1 MNEYVA
7 LWHIGNVS
15 RGEIIRL
22 TDEQARKLLEKGA
35 IRPIGRRAPGPEA
48 KEPEK
53 EPEIQEETEAETE
66 TETETETEDE
76 TEAEDEDEDEAEVP
90 EIDALG
96 AIGDAEPEAEP
107 EAEKPAK
114 KTRKSGK
121 KEG

>member
-35 IRPIGRRAPGPEA
+35 IRPIGRRASGPEA

-53 EPEIQEETEAETE
+53 EPEIPEETE

-76 TEAEDEDEDEAEVP
+76 TEAEDEDEGEAEVP

-107 EAEKPAK
+107 EVEKPAK

>member
-35 IRPIGRRAPGPEA
+35 IRPIGRHAPGPEA
-48 KEPEK
+48 KEPE
-53 EPEIQEETEAETE
+53 IQEETEAETETETEAETE

-90 EIDALG
+90 EIDAME
-96 AIGDAEPEAEP
+96 AIGEAEP
-107 EAEKPAK
+107 EPEKPG
-114 KTRKSGK
+114 RKSRKSNK